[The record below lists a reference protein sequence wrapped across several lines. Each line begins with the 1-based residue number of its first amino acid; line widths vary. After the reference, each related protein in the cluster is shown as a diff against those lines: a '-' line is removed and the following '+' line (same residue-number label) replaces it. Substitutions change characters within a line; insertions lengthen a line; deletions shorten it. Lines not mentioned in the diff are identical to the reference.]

1 MSKTSKK
8 RSVNVMLPGA
18 HRQIHERAR
27 GWAIYWYAW
36 RGGPQI
42 ARFAGA
48 TLEEAEAAELEGAH
62 EIAAGYAAERQ
73 PKAAVGLIARV
84 VDDYRAHPAYTDLR
98 DATKATYRVWLDRIV
113 EEFGSLSERE
123 VTDER
128 VSAWLQ
134 KVYAKHG
141 ARARDHALRILS
153 RLASWGRHKERKLFS
168 AEFKPAEGFERLYR
182 APAQSGWEAAAIK
195 QIPQV
200 TPEPVRWAL
209 MLAYNTGL
217 RRADLCELPW
227 SAIDFDAGVIRWV
240 TSKGRRRGRRIVIP
254 LTPALRA
261 TLAAIPKRSTIVLTN
276 KHKRPWTP
284 GSLAHAVT
292 QALRDA
298 GISGS
303 LHGLRRSAAT
313 HLASQGL
320 SSRKIARVM
329 GWSEGDAEAMS
340 SIYVDDEEA

>member
-8 RSVNVMLPGA
+8 RSGNVMLPGA
-18 HRQIHERAR
+18 HRQLHQRAQ

-48 TLEEAEAAELEGAH
+48 TLEETEAAELEGAH

-98 DATKATYRVWLDRIV
+98 TATKATYRVWLDRIT
-113 EEFGSLSERE
+113 EEFGALSERE

-200 TPEPVRWAL
+200 MHGTSARL
-209 MLAYNTGL
+209 MCICFVGCSSHAANGL
-217 RRADLCELPW
+217 GQVAIPQTSVETTTARRTQRLPW
-227 SAIDFDAGVIRWV
+227 RTAGTPRNVRQCGAGANGRGSFSDDPRAPTPSAGRARFTAAGVGD
-240 TSKGRRRGRRIVIP
+240 GR
-254 LTPALRA
+254 
-261 TLAAIPKRSTIVLTN
+261 
-276 KHKRPWTP
+276 
-284 GSLAHAVT
+284 
-292 QALRDA
+292 
-298 GISGS
+298 GITGPY
-303 LHGLRRSAAT
+303 RRSRLGE
-313 HLASQGL
+313 HRRQ
-320 SSRKIARVM
+320 R
-329 GWSEGDAEAMS
+329 
-340 SIYVDDEEA
+340 